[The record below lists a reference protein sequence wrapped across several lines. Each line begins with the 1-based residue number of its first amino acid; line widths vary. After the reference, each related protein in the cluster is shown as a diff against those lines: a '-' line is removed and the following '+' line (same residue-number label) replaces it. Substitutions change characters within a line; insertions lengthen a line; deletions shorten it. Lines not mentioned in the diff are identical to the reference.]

1 MKQPKNPI
9 RLDDLAQDHPLRQV
23 PFAAPDHYF
32 DDLPSR
38 VQARLTRP
46 PKSAFSISWSW
57 QRTAASL
64 AGAGLIAV
72 LVWQTL
78 PERQESL
85 GSEALSGVN
94 RAAIAAY
101 LDDQGVNAYELA
113 DGDQLRQSLTNDTTV
128 VKYLDVRP
136 EDIRKQLDEQNVVEN
151 LSLDS

>member
-1 MKQPKNPI
+1 MKQSENPI

-23 PFAAPDHYF
+23 PFTVPDHYF
-32 DDLPSR
+32 DELPSR
-38 VQARLTRP
+38 VQARVARRS
-46 PKSAFSISWSW
+46 KRAFTISWSW

-85 GSEALSGVN
+85 GSEALSGVSH
-94 RAAIAAY
+94 ATIAAY
-101 LDDQGVNAYELA
+101 LEEQGVNAYELA
-113 DGDQLRQSLTNDTTV
+113 DSEQLQQSLGNDTTV
-128 VKYLDVRP
+128 VKYLDVQP
-136 EDIRKQLDEQNVVEN
+136 EDIRQHIDEQNVIEN